1 MANTKDELHSF
12 IWPHSEAL
20 TIQFVSEPMNWVE
33 CLQRASRHFPV
44 KCDAIRQ
51 TPSSS
56 SSEPSKI
63 EIDSV
68 CGVWTVSVFYPDFS
82 WLLVRCLPND
92 QNQYYIYMDGVR
104 WRRVYYVPVPS
115 PHHRIHLRL
124 CIKWNYW
131 SCLIY
136 SYEFS
141 FRHSRT
147 EKAVTAAAAANSTIF
162 LFLFFC
168 FFLWVCTVQYDL
180 SFYQHCEDAIEDFIS
195 T

>member
-68 CGVWTVSVFYPDFS
+68 CGVWTVLVFYPDFGLAPRPMPS
-82 WLLVRCLPND
+82 QWPKPILYLYGWSKMETCVLCSSPLTTPPNTLTAMYKVKLLKLFDILLWVFFSTFANRESGDCGGGGQFNNLLVL
-92 QNQYYIYMDGVR
+92 V
-104 WRRVYYVPVPS
+104 
-115 PHHRIHLRL
+115 LL
-124 CIKWNYW
+124 
-131 SCLIY
+131 L
-136 SYEFS
+136 FS
-141 FRHSRT
+141 LGLHS
-147 EKAVTAAAAANSTIF
+147 
-162 LFLFFC
+162 
-168 FFLWVCTVQYDL
+168 
-180 SFYQHCEDAIEDFIS
+180 AIWP
-195 T
+195 